1 MSKRIRGFSM
11 PGTISVRGQL
21 EEQKTLGLLAGE
33 NWHTGRARER
43 SDRKTIEKERYP
55 RAQDTAIER
64 VQAGMQLESR
74 WQIRMLPGME
84 EGGREN
90 QLPERPGLSLLFD
103 SYLFSG

>member
-1 MSKRIRGFSM
+1 MSKRGIHSLRSPEPRILEDSLQWIRGFSM

-43 SDRKTIEKERYP
+43 SDRKTIEKERYS

-64 VQAGMQLESR
+64 VQDR
-74 WQIRMLPGME
+74 
-84 EGGREN
+84 
-90 QLPERPGLSLLFD
+90 LLILM
-103 SYLFSG
+103 SV